1 MYKENKSFFYLLI
14 GQFLSVLGERI
25 STLVFFSIAVTL
37 IGNDSSFLAS
47 ALIAVQFIP
56 LFVFGY
62 FFGYLADRFN
72 QKTLMLVADL
82 ARAVSIMILFL
93 NPDSII
99 LLYIVVFFIGLFSA
113 MFEPSKK
120 SLIPFIVEKTQLI
133 RLNKIFAAVEIFAI
147 FLGLIIGSIL
157 LQYFTVKQALT
168 INIMSYL
175 ISFVLILFIRYNYID
190 KIKEV
195 KSNLL
200 LELKLG
206 LSYLKKHVNPRHV
219 ITNITLVNFLAAGFI
234 YATISDY
241 TIRNAKGLNPGTEL
255 GIFFIIIALGA
266 SLTPLFNKLISHE
279 LIKDSKLISFLFL
292 IGGIWSVLL
301 GFFMLFTT
309 ISMIALFLFFFI
321 TGIFVGLI
329 YVRILY
335 LLHSHTNENYYGR
348 VISVNDFISSITTVI
363 GVLLGGLIVEYFTYS
378 VGFIITGV
386 IFIIGFLYFKMIQDK
401 IKW

>member
-1 MYKENKSFFYLLI
+1 
-14 GQFLSVLGERI
+14 
-25 STLVFFSIAVTL
+25 
-37 IGNDSSFLAS
+37 
-47 ALIAVQFIP
+47 
-56 LFVFGY
+56 
-62 FFGYLADRFN
+62 
-72 QKTLMLVADL
+72 
-82 ARAVSIMILFL
+82 
-93 NPDSII
+93 
-99 LLYIVVFFIGLFSA
+99 
-113 MFEPSKK
+113 
-120 SLIPFIVEKTQLI
+120 
-133 RLNKIFAAVEIFAI
+133 
-147 FLGLIIGSIL
+147 
-157 LQYFTVKQALT
+157 
-168 INIMSYL
+168 MSYL

-279 LIKDSKLISFLFL
+279 LLKDSKLISFLFL